1 MNTVWVKKSTTK
13 RLFVAIPLPNDW
25 RNAVR
30 AAQQEFKNARITG
43 NVPTRWTEAGNFHIT
58 VGFIG
63 SVPEKNVA
71 EIIKI
76 LRTNMGLTHVFEL
89 SFRRFE
95 IATQEEPKMI
105 WARFANAHEFQKLVR
120 LCKKTLHV
128 QNGHAVIPHVTIA
141 RLKGEADHVGKILI
155 PTQVPDVLPVTS
167 LVLYESKT
175 LPTGSVYTTLATF
188 RLR

>member
-25 RNAVR
+25 RNTLQG
-30 AAQQEFKNARITG
+30 AQQELKRTRITG
-43 NVPTRWTEAGNFHIT
+43 NVPTRWTDANNFHIT

-63 SVPEKNVA
+63 SVSEKDIFGTTEALHTISGSV
-71 EIIKI
+71 
-76 LRTNMGLTHVFEL
+76 RQFEL
-89 SFRRFE
+89 SFKRFE
-95 IATQEEPKMI
+95 IATSREPKMI
-105 WARFANAHEFQKLVR
+105 WARFANAHEFQKIVR